1 MGLAS
6 SVGILRRSAPL
17 GGATRT
23 ELQINQEDLWRHWSS
38 NSEIILTLMVEMLFR
53 CHLSPEQIL
62 NQDRDSTEAHTTIR
76 EVYEDRILDHRAT
89 TTKRAGS
96 QELTSR

>member
-38 NSEIILTLMVEMLFR
+38 NSDIILTLMVEMLFR

-62 NQDRDSTEAHTTIR
+62 NQDRDSTE
-76 EVYEDRILDHRAT
+76 
-89 TTKRAGS
+89 GS
-96 QELTSR
+96 YHDSRGLRGQNFRPPRDDN